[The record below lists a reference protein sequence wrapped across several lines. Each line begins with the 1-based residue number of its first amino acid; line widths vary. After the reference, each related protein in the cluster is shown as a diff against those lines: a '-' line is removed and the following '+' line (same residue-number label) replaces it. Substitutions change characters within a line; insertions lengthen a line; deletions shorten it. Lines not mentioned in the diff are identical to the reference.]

1 MGVNGEDGRYQMRS
15 KNRLPKFESAK
26 NPFAQTAKPEPMP
39 VRAQAKVESAPIQQS
54 GLFEVKTEEVASV
67 KTENETMP
75 TPILVQNMELKAA
88 PAAPA
93 VSVSQKKDST
103 QMKDFFK
110 KLNPLSRFAAFT
122 ASRKAKVQKPAR
134 THVQTELSLEKV
146 KPVRNDLSDS
156 DLEVV
161 APKRVV
167 LHKGPQPYLKPL
179 TRTETTT
186 WNRLTSRL
194 FGHTEVR

>member
-1 MGVNGEDGRYQMRS
+1 MGVSGDDGRYQMRS

-26 NPFAQTAKPEPMP
+26 NPFAQTAKPEPAI
-39 VRAQAKVESAPIQQS
+39 VRAQEKVESAPVQQS
-54 GLFEVKTEEVASV
+54 GLFEVKAEEVTSV

-75 TPILVQNMELKAA
+75 TPVLVQNMELKAV
-88 PAAPA
+88 PVAPA
-93 VSVSQKKDST
+93 VPTVQKKDST

-110 KLNPLSRFAAFT
+110 KLNPLPRFAVFMAERRT
-122 ASRKAKVQKPAR
+122 KGQKPAR

-161 APKRVV
+161 TPKRVV

-179 TRTETTT
+179 TKPETTT
-186 WNRLTSRL
+186 WNRLTTRL